1 MFEKLRKYRAD
12 RERYMKKIEEFQKKV
27 DALDTNIRSE
37 EATAIVGVINLLQI
51 TPEKAA
57 ERLGYIEEERKPAP
71 KKSAASDKNSGK
83 DSAKSSD
90 GKEPVGSTDAAENND
105 NKFEGDVLNEVF

>member
-12 RERYMKKIEEFQKKV
+12 RERYIKKIEDFQKKV
-27 DALDTNIRSE
+27 DALDENIRSE
-37 EATAIVGVINLLQI
+37 EATTIVGVMNLLQL

-71 KKSAASDKNSGK
+71 KKSPATDKNSEKNSEKREPFG
-83 DSAKSSD
+83 SAKD
-90 GKEPVGSTDAAENND
+90 TADNND
-105 NKFEGDVLNEVF
+105 IKIEGDVLNEVY

>member
-12 RERYMKKIEEFQKKV
+12 RERYVKKIEEFQKKV
-27 DALDTNIRSE
+27 DVLDANIRSE
-37 EATAIVGVINLLQI
+37 EASAIVGVINLLQI

-71 KKSAASDKNSGK
+71 KKSAATDKNSDKG
-83 DSAKSSD
+83 AGKSSD
-90 GKEPVGSTDAAENND
+90 GKEPIGSTYAAENND

>member
-12 RERYMKKIEEFQKKV
+12 RERYLKKIEEFQKKV
-27 DALDTNIRSE
+27 DALDENIRSE
-37 EATAIVGVINLLQI
+37 EATSIVGVINLLQI

-71 KKSAASDKNSGK
+71 KKPAEKNSDKNSDKKESIG
-83 DSAKSSD
+83 SANN
-90 GKEPVGSTDAAENND
+90 AAENND
-105 NKFEGDVLNEVF
+105 YKIEGDVLNEVF

>member
-12 RERYMKKIEEFQKKV
+12 RERYIKKIEEFQQKV
-27 DALDTNIRSE
+27 DALDENIRSE
-37 EATAIVGVINLLQI
+37 EATAIVGVINLLQM

-71 KKSAASDKNSGK
+71 KKSPASGKNTDKNTE
-83 DSAKSSD
+83 KSSD
-90 GKEPVGSTDAAENND
+90 GKEPAGSINAAE